1 MGKTITR
8 VFLVAVL
15 FSFSSVF
22 YAQNDSIQDD
32 SSSNVVSKEEA
43 NQELGN
49 EHEEAIE
56 EEGGVTAAINSVFE
70 PVVAALTE
78 VLFWDPFE
86 AIGIYDPR
94 VITDKVS
101 LKASGWQKEGVETLH
116 IKRWLVEDGDRVE
129 RAQKIGE
136 VETNLGGVHGIYAR
150 EEGTIQLDAKEGE
163 KVYDPNDDELAIDV
177 RSHLV
182 ATIHFDQEQP
192 LIQVDD
198 KGRYLTT
205 PKGEP
210 IPEKNSIP
218 IVVVWLILGATFFT
232 FRMKFINFRGIK
244 HAVQLVRGDFS
255 NPNDKGEVSHFQA
268 LATALSAT
276 VGLGNIAG
284 VAVAI
289 TLGGPGASFWI
300 IIAGLLG
307 MTSKFVEC
315 TLAVKYR
322 DIDENGKVYGGPMY
336 YLSKALKLRGMAGLG
351 KTLAIVFAVLCI
363 LASFG
368 GGNMFQSNQA
378 FEQVRNVFGGQFE
391 NIGQYGF
398 WFGVVLAVLVGIV
411 IVGGIRSIAK
421 VTDKI
426 VPLMVGV
433 YVIFAL
439 LIIFFNFDKIG
450 FAFSQIIDGA
460 FNATALKGGFIGV
473 LVIGF
478 QRAAFSN
485 EAGVGS
491 ASIAHSAS
499 KTNEPISE
507 GIVALMEPF
516 IDTVVVC
523 TMTALVLIFTGF
535 ADGSS
540 DFSGAALTA
549 EAFSSVFPWFNYV
562 LLVAIILFA
571 FSTMI
576 SWSYY
581 GLKSWTYL
589 FGVSN
594 TSEYIYKG
602 LFLLFIIVGAS
613 SSLGAVLDFSDMMIL
628 GMAFPNILGL
638 YILSKEVYRDLQ
650 DYFKRVKTGEIKKY
664 K

>member
-1 MGKTITR
+1 MSKTIKG
-8 VFLVAVL
+8 FLLSFALL
-15 FSFSSVF
+15 FISLGAF
-22 YAQNDSIQDD
+22 AQQESDTSGEE
-32 SSSNVVSKEEA
+32 KEKTLTQKIDE
-43 NQELGN
+43 NFQ
-49 EHEEAIE
+49 
-56 EEGGVTAAINSVFE
+56 
-70 PVVAALTE
+70 PVVDFIGQ

-86 AIGIYDPR
+86 AIGIYDPI
-94 VITDKVS
+94 VYTTELPV
-101 LKASGWQKEGVETLH
+101 KARGWSMDSVKTVH
-116 IKRWLVEDGDRVE
+116 IKQWTVEEGSRVDRG
-129 RAQKIGE
+129 QKIGE
-136 VETNLGGVHGIYAR
+136 VVTDLDQVFDIFAR
-150 EEGTIQLDAKEGE
+150 ESGTVRFDAREGE
-163 KVYDPNDDELAIDV
+163 KVYDPDDKQLSIDV

-182 ATIHFDQEQP
+182 ATIQFDKEQP
-192 LIQVDD
+192 VYEQKPNGDYVVD
-198 KGRYLTT
+198 KNGN
-205 PKGEP
+205 PK
-210 IPEKNSIP
+210 PEKKNIP

-232 FRMKFINFRGIK
+232 FRMRFINFRGIK
-244 HAVQLVRGDFS
+244 HAIQLVRGDFS

-289 TLGGPGASFWI
+289 SLGGPGASFWI

-322 DIDENGKVYGGPMY
+322 NIDENGKVYGGPMY
-336 YLSKALKLRGMAGLG
+336 YLSKALSLRGMGGLG
-351 KTLAIVFAVLCI
+351 KVLAILFAVLCI

-378 FEQVRNVFGGQFE
+378 FEQVRNVFGDSVE
-391 NIGQYGF
+391 NIGDYGF
-398 WFGVVLAVLVGIV
+398 YFGVVLSILVGVV
-411 IVGGIRSIAK
+411 IIGGIKSIAK

-433 YVIFAL
+433 YVLFAL
-439 LIIFFNFDKIG
+439 IIIFYNFDNIG
-450 FAFSQIIDGA
+450 NAFSQIYNGA
-460 FNATALKGGFIGV
+460 FNPTALKGGFIGV
-473 LVIGF
+473 LIVGF

-491 ASIAHSAS
+491 ASIAHAAS

-523 TMTALVLIFTGF
+523 TMTALVLIFTNY

-540 DFSGAALTA
+540 DFEGAALTA

-562 LLVAIILFA
+562 LLVAIMLFA

-589 FGVSN
+589 FGISN
-594 TSEYIYKG
+594 TSEYSYKL
-602 LFLLFIIVGAS
+602 LFLIFVVIGAS

-628 GMAFPNILGL
+628 GMAFPNVLGL
-638 YILSKEVYRDLQ
+638 YILSKEVYRDMQ
-650 DYFKRVKTGEIKKY
+650 DYFQRVKSGEIKKY